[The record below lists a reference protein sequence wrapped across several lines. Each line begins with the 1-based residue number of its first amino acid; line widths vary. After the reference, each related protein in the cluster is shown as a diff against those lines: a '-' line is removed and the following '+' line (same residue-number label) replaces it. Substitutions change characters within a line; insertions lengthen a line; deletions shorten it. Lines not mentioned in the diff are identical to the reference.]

1 MSEPE
6 NAPLPLIRHALLRD
20 QVYNLLRTQVLDGT
34 LPPGSR
40 LVEDELAER
49 LGASRTPVREAMH
62 RLMVEGLVVASKG
75 RGLEVADVGP
85 QELKEAIE
93 IRLLLEKY
101 AIGFAARLAA
111 PEEIEQLRETCRLEK
126 EYLREHP
133 EKHLSEL
140 FQLNRNF
147 HQQLVRCAHNQTL
160 NYIVSQLLNNSV
172 YRFYALGDLQ
182 NLHKFAASHLHLVDA
197 IERHDVQ
204 AAEAEIT
211 YHLELMGSILS
222 PEIDET

>member
-140 FQLNRNF
+140 FQLNVFGVREEHTRISIASLASVAHEVQVQDVDVRAAGDRIVAIFDMRSQTATEAHSICTAWGPSVLSHNSADW
-147 HQQLVRCAHNQTL
+147 LVT
-160 NYIVSQLLNNSV
+160 
-172 YRFYALGDLQ
+172 
-182 NLHKFAASHLHLVDA
+182 
-197 IERHDVQ
+197 
-204 AAEAEIT
+204 
-211 YHLELMGSILS
+211 S
-222 PEIDET
+222 PTAMP